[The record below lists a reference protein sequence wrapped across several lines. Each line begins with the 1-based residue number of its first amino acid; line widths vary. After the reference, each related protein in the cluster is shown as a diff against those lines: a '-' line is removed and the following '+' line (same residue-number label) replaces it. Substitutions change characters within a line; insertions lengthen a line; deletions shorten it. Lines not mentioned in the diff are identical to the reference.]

1 MKNLFATIAI
11 ICLLSTIANA
21 KIWRM
26 NNNTSLTPLITTDF
40 LPTVNLQQAHDS
52 AKVQNGDT
60 IHLEQSTVNYGSCVF
75 TKRIILIGSGYF
87 LNETNP
93 NTQVNTSQNSLVTQ
107 LQFTN
112 PGCAGSQVLGLEFT
126 GICYFATS
134 NLTMRNCRVPNIYLG
149 SSTNICDN
157 ITIAQS
163 FITNSSYTWC
173 ILDNGATAKCSNLR
187 ITGNIVSGNYYGISL
202 GANWGGIMKNN
213 IFYGA
218 VTPVLVYNMYVV
230 NNIFSAP
237 ANVANAFYNCVVEYN
252 LGSTNMLIN
261 TATRSNTVLGP
272 GNLINP
278 TLGFVVA
285 GTTDGLYQLQPSS
298 PAKATGKGGVDMGA
312 FAGDYPYRLSGL
324 APIPNIYQ
332 LSIAPIA
339 PAASTMSVTVS
350 SKSNN

>member
-1 MKNLFATIAI
+1 MKQLFATIAS
-11 ICLLSTIANA
+11 ICLLSIASQA

-40 LPTVNLQQAHDS
+40 LPAITLQQAHDS
-52 AKVQNGDT
+52 SKVQNGDT
-60 IHLEQSTVNYGSCVF
+60 IHLEQSPTNYGNCVF
-75 TKRIILIGSGYF
+75 TKRLILIGSGYF
-87 LNETNP
+87 LNEANA
-93 NTQVNTSQNSLVTQ
+93 NTQINTSQNSQVGQ
-107 LQFTN
+107 LQFVN
-112 PGCAGSQVLGLEFT
+112 PGCAGSQVLGMEFT
-126 GICYFATS
+126 GICYFGTS
-134 NLTMRNCRVPNIYLG
+134 NLTARNCRMPNIYLG
-149 SSTNICDN
+149 SGTNVCDN
-157 ITIAQS
+157 IAIAQC
-163 FITNSSYTWC
+163 FITNATYTWC
-173 ILDNGATAKCSNLR
+173 ILDNSASVKCSNIR
-187 ITGNIVSGNYYGISL
+187 ITGNIVSGNYYGLNL
-202 GANWGGIMKNN
+202 GPNWSGIVKNN

-218 VTPVLVYNMYVV
+218 VTPVSVYNMYVV

-237 ANVANAFYNCVVEYN
+237 ANVSNAFYNCVVEYN
-252 LGSTNMLIN
+252 IGSTNTLIT

-272 GNLINP
+272 GNLMNP

-285 GTTDGLYQLQPSS
+285 GTSDGIYQLQPSS

-339 PAASTMSVTVS
+339 PAAATMSVTVS